1 MNKPKTAWALVIGLL
16 LVASDT
22 RAGCDMGDHHYW
34 AVELG
39 DQGFSFVAFSDFTHV
54 LVGPMQFGVSLSVTA
69 VGLLCGVLLLAV
81 PVAFVLR
88 RRRG

>member
-1 MNKPKTAWALVIGLL
+1 MSNSKKARALVIGLL
-16 LVASDT
+16 LFASDT
-22 RAGCDMGDHHYW
+22 RASCEMGDHHYW

-39 DQGFSFVAFSDFTHV
+39 GRGFGLVGFSDYTHV
-54 LVGPMQFGVSLSVTA
+54 LVGPMQFGVSLSVPA

>member
-1 MNKPKTAWALVIGLL
+1 MNNPKKAQALVIGLL

-22 RAGCDMGDHHYW
+22 RASCEM
-34 AVELG
+34 G
-39 DQGFSFVAFSDFTHV
+39 DQGFGLVGFSDYTYV
-54 LVGPMQFGVSLSVTA
+54 LVGPMQFGVPLSVPA

-81 PVAFVLR
+81 PVVFVLR